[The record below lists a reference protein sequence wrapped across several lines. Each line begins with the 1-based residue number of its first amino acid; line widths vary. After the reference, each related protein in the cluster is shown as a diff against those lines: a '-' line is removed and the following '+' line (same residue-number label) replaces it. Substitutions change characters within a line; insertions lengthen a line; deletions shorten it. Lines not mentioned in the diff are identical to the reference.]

1 MTTMDIDDDTMLF
14 LSEQRHEL
22 TAAIAADTDLDFA
35 YHLQLQEAITASQT
49 TTTEVPEPPSGIAHL
64 LASEINSFNRYY
76 NPKQEVELAKNEMRK
91 MHENVNMLL
100 HDQCSLFAREVMDV
114 NEHDEENVG
123 GVGRVRVGGIGVA
136 ICDTRDSCV
145 FEVKKGVTV
154 SAEDI
159 LELKSVIE
167 VLECMRG
174 LREEMKEIV
183 DQVLP
188 ISKRERYTD
197 YDDETN
203 VGVGLE
209 EQVNALDDV
218 DSDAEPL
225 TGKRRPTNNTTVTL
239 VDQLNLIQRK
249 FAYCGAYL
257 VRQNDIM
264 FAYKLARD
272 AISSQV
278 TRFAE
283 NSSGKTLL
291 EQCTICFDSINS
303 GQMFSVNKCLHRYC
317 YSCMRKHVEAKLL
330 QAQLPECPHEG
341 CKSHLEIECCK
352 KFLNQ
357 ELYDIMSLRIR
368 EASIPP
374 TEKVYCPFSNCSAL
388 MSKSEVKEYTATS
401 SAAGQGTGM
410 RKCVKCRRLFCVN
423 CKVPWHD
430 KFTCSDYK
438 RYYPS
443 RSASEAKL
451 KDLAS
456 RNHWRQYADMSFATH
471 VELSGSR
478 RNRRA
483 TVQSGM
489 SATSLTRGVEIDLHL
504 RDDVVASQTIRIGVG
519 CIAECAE
526 ARWFAVIIIEYF
538 VKINKKARI
547 LELKR
552 KKYEE
557 YCFDILYAVS
567 IKEDTA
573 YMCLHFIRNHEEQ
586 RPIRRIQK
594 TSIRRIQDIV
604 IKYSGRY

>member
-1 MTTMDIDDDTMLF
+1 MLCPFIPSNLQQMWSF
-14 LSEQRHEL
+14 LYIILQR
-22 TAAIAADTDLDFA
+22 
-35 YHLQLQEAITASQT
+35 
-49 TTTEVPEPPSGIAHL
+49 
-64 LASEINSFNRYY
+64 
-76 NPKQEVELAKNEMRK
+76 
-91 MHENVNMLL
+91 
-100 HDQCSLFAREVMDV
+100 
-114 NEHDEENVG
+114 
-123 GVGRVRVGGIGVA
+123 
-136 ICDTRDSCV
+136 
-145 FEVKKGVTV
+145 
-154 SAEDI
+154 
-159 LELKSVIE
+159 
-167 VLECMRG
+167 
-174 LREEMKEIV
+174 
-183 DQVLP
+183 VLP
-188 ISKRERYTD
+188 TLLMI
-197 YDDETN
+197 
-203 VGVGLE
+203 
-209 EQVNALDDV
+209 
-218 DSDAEPL
+218 L

-239 VDQLNLIQRK
+239 VVQLNLIQRK

-291 EQCTICFDSINS
+291 EQCTICFDSSNS

-330 QAQLPECPHEG
+330 QAQLPKCPHEG

-456 RNHWRQYADMSFATH
+456 RNHWRQCIKCKNL
-471 VELSGSR
+471 VELAAGCYHINCRCGYEFCYTCGAEWIKKKPTCNCPIWDERNIIDARR
-478 RNRRA
+478 RN
-483 TVQSGM
+483 
-489 SATSLTRGVEIDLHL
+489 
-504 RDDVVASQTIRIGVG
+504 
-519 CIAECAE
+519 
-526 ARWFAVIIIEYF
+526 
-538 VKINKKARI
+538 
-547 LELKR
+547 
-552 KKYEE
+552 
-557 YCFDILYAVS
+557 
-567 IKEDTA
+567 
-573 YMCLHFIRNHEEQ
+573 
-586 RPIRRIQK
+586 
-594 TSIRRIQDIV
+594 
-604 IKYSGRY
+604 